1 MTKSQLSRQYLLA
14 AEGIHQ
20 ATTELYEKLHGQQG
34 SPVLEREQVE
44 KMLQKF
50 QMCVR
55 EELNGIRESLK
66 EYNKQ

>member
-20 ATTELYEKLHGQQG
+20 AATELYEKLHGDHG
-34 SPVLEREQVE
+34 NPVLEKELVE
-44 KMLQKF
+44 KMLQRF

-55 EELNGIRESLK
+55 EELNGVRESLK
-66 EYNKQ
+66 EYNKE

>member
-1 MTKSQLSRQYLLA
+1 
-14 AEGIHQ
+14 
-20 ATTELYEKLHGQQG
+20 
-34 SPVLEREQVE
+34 VE